1 VSPSGHGEGE
11 DVVTYAIPGST
22 PDGGGPIGETYGAVM
37 VRIGDASLVVDA
49 LSGIR
54 FTGWIAPPDEGWVAA
69 LGDPGDGTVATGRS
83 GVLEVGAALAAALH
97 TVVIVVRVRV
107 DRQLVLAA
115 FSGGDELGR
124 YSSDPSAEPGADP
137 EVLAEPYGVEHADA
151 FAAAVGRADAAEE
164 LADVLA
170 EELDPESVYESE
182 RLARVLALLG
192 LPRWIVAA
200 GALPRDV
207 PTGPRTRDL
216 VRLGAGATGAKGV
229 VQGRAAAATR
239 RRMPPP
245 PAIADPPRADDLG
258 IDPWLL

>member
-1 VSPSGHGEGE
+1 M
-11 DVVTYAIPGST
+11 TYAIPGST
-22 PDGGGPIGETYGAVM
+22 PDGGGPIGETYGAVL
-37 VRIGDASLVVDA
+37 VRADDAARVVDA

-54 FTGWIAPPDEGWVAA
+54 FTGWVAPPESAWVVAI
-69 LGDPGDGTVATGRS
+69 GDPGDGTVATGRS
-83 GVLEVGAALAAALH
+83 GVLEVGAALAAALD
-97 TVVIVVRVRV
+97 TVVLVARVVV

-115 FSGGDELGR
+115 WRGPDELGR
-124 YSSDPSAEPGADP
+124 YSSDPSREPGADD
-137 EVLAEPYGVEHADA
+137 EVTDEPYGVEHADV
-151 FAAAVGRADAAEE
+151 FAAAVGRADAADE
-164 LADVLA
+164 LADVLG
-170 EELDPESVYESE
+170 EELDSDSVYESE
-182 RLARVLALLG
+182 RLARVLSLLG

-229 VQGRAAAATR
+229 VQGRAAATTR

>member
-1 VSPSGHGEGE
+1 M
-11 DVVTYAIPGST
+11 TYAIPGSQ
-22 PDGGGPIGETYGAVM
+22 PDGGGPIGETYGAAI
-37 VRIGDASLVVDA
+37 VRIEDVPPVVDA
-49 LSGIR
+49 LRGIR
-54 FTGWIAPPDEGWVAA
+54 FTGWVAPPEDGWVVA

-83 GVLEVGAALAAALH
+83 GVLEVGAALAAALD
-97 TVVIVVRVRV
+97 TVVVVARVRI

-124 YSSDPSAEPGADP
+124 YSSDPSGEPGADD
-137 EVLAEPYGVEHADA
+137 EVLAEPFGVEHADA
-151 FAAAVGRADAAEE
+151 IADAVGRADAAEE
-164 LADVLA
+164 LAEVLG

-182 RLARVLALLG
+182 RLATVLALLG

-200 GALPRDV
+200 GALPRDI

-229 VQGRAAAATR
+229 VQGRAAATTR

-245 PAIADPPRADDLG
+245 PAIPDPPRADDLG

>member
-1 VSPSGHGEGE
+1 M
-11 DVVTYAIPGST
+11 TYAIPGSQ
-22 PDGGGPIGETYGAVM
+22 PDGGGPIGETYGAAI
-37 VRIGDASLVVDA
+37 VRIGDASPVVDA
-49 LSGIR
+49 LRGIR
-54 FTGWIAPPDEGWVAA
+54 FTGWVAPPEDGWVVA

-83 GVLEVGAALAAALH
+83 GVLEVGAALAAALR

-115 FSGGDELGR
+115 FSGEDELGR

-137 EVLAEPYGVEHADA
+137 EVVAEPYGVEHADV

-164 LADVLA
+164 LADVLG
-170 EELDPESVYESE
+170 EELDTDSVYESE
-182 RLARVLALLG
+182 RLATVLGLLG

-200 GALPRDV
+200 GALPRDI

-216 VRLGAGATGAKGV
+216 VRLGAGASGAKGV
-229 VQGRAAAATR
+229 VQGRAAATTR

-245 PAIADPPRADDLG
+245 PAIPDPPRADDLG

>member
-1 VSPSGHGEGE
+1 M
-11 DVVTYAIPGST
+11 TYAIPGST
-22 PDGGGPIGETYGAVM
+22 PDGGGPIGETYGAVL
-37 VRIGDASLVVDA
+37 VRADDAARVVDA

-54 FTGWIAPPDEGWVAA
+54 FTGWVAPAESGWVVAI
-69 LGDPGDGTVATGRS
+69 GDPGDGTVATGRS
-83 GVLEVGAALAAALH
+83 GVLEVGAALAAALD
-97 TVVIVVRVRV
+97 TLVLVARVVV
-107 DRQLVLAA
+107 DRQLVLAVWRGA
-115 FSGGDELGR
+115 DELGR
-124 YSSDPSAEPGADP
+124 YSSDPSREPGADD
-137 EVLAEPYGVEHADA
+137 EVIDEPYGVEHADA
-151 FAAAVGRADAAEE
+151 FAAAVGRADAADE
-164 LADVLA
+164 LADVLG
-170 EELDPESVYESE
+170 EELDPDSVYESE

-229 VQGRAAAATR
+229 LQGRAAATTR

>member
-1 VSPSGHGEGE
+1 M
-11 DVVTYAIPGST
+11 TYAIPGST
-22 PDGGGPIGETYGAVM
+22 PDGGGPIGETYGAV
-37 VRIGDASLVVDA
+37 VARVDDASLVVDA
-49 LSGIR
+49 LRGIR
-54 FTGWIAPPDEGWVAA
+54 FTGWIAPPEEGWVVA
-69 LGDPGDGTVATGRS
+69 LGDPGDGAVATGRS
-83 GVLEVGAALAAALH
+83 GVLEVGAALAGALQ
-97 TVVIVVRVRV
+97 TVVIVARVRV

-115 FSGGDELGR
+115 FSGGEELGR
-124 YSSDPSAEPGADP
+124 YSSDPSGEPGTDP

-164 LADVLA
+164 LADLLG
-170 EELDPESVYESE
+170 EELDPDSVYESE
-182 RLARVLALLG
+182 RLARVLGLLG

-200 GALPRDV
+200 GALPRDM